1 MGSWQTKMPL
11 NNRGLASND
20 PRAIPPSCSLE
31 MTFVKQESFSV
42 LYLHSL
48 DLQFHVVLSGR
59 FAIFPLFP
67 AIPIFPVFHFLPV
80 VENHGAILGSGN
92 NKWLSYQ
99 ENQARKKFM
108 KKDITD
114 Q

>member
-1 MGSWQTKMPL
+1 MPL
-11 NNRGLASND
+11 NKKGLASND
-20 PRAIPPSCSLE
+20 PRAIPSSCSLE
-31 MTFVKQESFSV
+31 LTFMEQESFSV

-80 VENHGAILGSGN
+80 VEDHGAILGSGN

-108 KKDITD
+108 KKDIID

>member
-1 MGSWQTKMPL
+1 MTDWEGGRQRRSPSPGRAGTQLTGKS
-11 NNRGLASND
+11 RGQGRCAGGLA
-20 PRAIPPSCSLE
+20 
-31 MTFVKQESFSV
+31 
-42 LYLHSL
+42 YLHAL

-80 VENHGAILGSGN
+80 VEDHGAILGSGN

-108 KKDITD
+108 KKDIID